1 MYAAGSGWRIL
12 DGSSG
17 IITSYKDEYAVGQ
30 DNVIGLNNPGNPDG
44 VADALTDL
52 LRSGARQMLA
62 AAVEAEMQEF
72 VKRRSCLPTSFG
84 SNSPLR
90 SRGMPIRSGPSLVRT
105 VFPLLPLRWLLAPSA
120 HHHSLHEAEKSTK
133 MHSATNP
140 RLVPRFTRFLT
151 PAYILMHAF

>member
-1 MYAAGSGWRIL
+1 MIESCVCGKKRVRIF

-62 AAVEAEMQEF
+62 AAVEAEIQEV
-72 VKRRSCLPTSFG
+72 VKRHQGLLDEQDMRESCAMATCQNAAPRRGWTILKCHERGIGAANSDRRSCRFICAER
-84 SNSPLR
+84 NPLR
-90 SRGMPIRSGPSLVRT
+90 NCCPGCIRT
-105 VFPLLPLRWLLAPSA
+105 
-120 HHHSLHEAEKSTK
+120 
-133 MHSATNP
+133 
-140 RLVPRFTRFLT
+140 
-151 PAYILMHAF
+151 